1 MAERL
6 QKIIS
11 RFGIA
16 SRREAEQMILA
27 SRVRLNGAIVTELG
41 VKADPESD
49 RIEVDGKLIN
59 KTHSPP
65 KVYLLLNKPV
75 ATICTRYDPQ
85 GRRTVLDLLPPQYQH
100 LYPVGRLDYNSSG
113 ALLLTN
119 DGDLANHLTHPRH
132 HIAKTYEVWVRGQIE
147 RAALQAWQTGVELD
161 GRLTL
166 PCDVKV
172 MAQTSDRTQLQITL
186 KEGRNR
192 QIRRVADLLNHSV
205 VALHRTAI
213 AKISLGNL
221 PIGKYRHLTELEV
234 QQAIALASI

>member
-27 SRVRLNGAIVTELG
+27 SRVRLNGTIVTELG
-41 VKADPESD
+41 IKADPASD
-49 RIEVDGKLIN
+49 RIEVDGRLIN
-59 KTHSPP
+59 QARSPQ
-65 KVYLLLNKPV
+65 KIYLLLNKPV
-75 ATICTRYDPQ
+75 ATICTRRDPQ

-119 DGDLANHLTHPRH
+119 DGDFANSLAHPRH
-132 HIAKTYEVWVRGQIE
+132 HITKTYEVWVRGQIDLE
-147 RAALQAWQTGVELD
+147 VLQIWQAGVELD

-166 PCDVKV
+166 PCEVTV
-172 MAQTSDRTQLQITL
+172 LTRTSDRTQLQIVL

-192 QIRRVADLLNHSV
+192 QIRRIAEQLNHPV
-205 VALHRTAI
+205 MALHRVAI
-213 AKISLGNL
+213 AEINLGNL
-221 PIGKYRHLTELEV
+221 PVGKYRHLTKPEV
-234 QQAIALASI
+234 QQTGWLMG